1 MGSAALDSSVL
12 SVCMSGAYTIDGADG
27 VATGGSW
34 GGIKTADAGYSFVG
48 SGLECIKTKDPQ
60 PTTPAKAARPLN
72 APVNVQSTDNIRV
85 EL

>member
-34 GGIKTADAGYSFVG
+34 GGIKTADAGYSFVS
-48 SGLECIKTKDPQ
+48 SGLECIKTKDHVWTAPAVQEESDVLRSVRVQ
-60 PTTPAKAARPLN
+60 PCMRPVF
-72 APVNVQSTDNIRV
+72 A
-85 EL
+85 